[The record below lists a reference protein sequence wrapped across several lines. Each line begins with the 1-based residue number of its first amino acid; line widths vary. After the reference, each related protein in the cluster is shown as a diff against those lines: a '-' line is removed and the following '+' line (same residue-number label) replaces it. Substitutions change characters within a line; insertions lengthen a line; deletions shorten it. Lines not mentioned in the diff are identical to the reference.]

1 MSIST
6 NMVMPKIERD
16 AVAQNYA
23 RFVLSPL
30 ESGYG
35 ITLGNALRRVLL
47 SSLEGAAV
55 SSVRISDVSHE
66 FSSIPGIKEDVT
78 QVLLQI
84 KQMRLKMVSG
94 ESARMRL
101 EVSGEGTVT
110 AADVVPPPE
119 VEIINPD
126 LYLFTVDDPK
136 TKLDIE
142 FTVQKGRGYSPSDE
156 RGRMPIG
163 ELPVDAIFSPV
174 RRVNFD
180 VERARVGQDT
190 NYDRL
195 VLEVWTDGTIRPEDA
210 LSQSARIL
218 IAHLRDLAGVSEE
231 SLTIG
236 TSEAVAP
243 KISSEVLETPI
254 EQLDLSVRVFNS
266 LKRTGITTVG
276 EVLELLNKGE
286 DAVLSIRNFGEK
298 SLDELREKLREK
310 GFLRGPETDAVE
322 PTTNTNDTE

>member
-1 MSIST
+1 VSIST

-47 SSLEGAAV
+47 SSLEGA
-55 SSVRISDVSHE
+55 SITSVRISDVSHE
-66 FSSIPGIKEDVT
+66 FSSVPGIKEDVT
-78 QVLLQI
+78 QLLLQV

-94 ESARMRL
+94 ETARMRL

-119 VEIINPD
+119 VEIVNPD

-136 TKLDIE
+136 TKLDME
-142 FTVQKGRGYSPSDE
+142 FTVQMGRGYSPSDE

-195 VLEVWTDGTIRPEDA
+195 VLEVWTDGTIRPEEA

-236 TSEAVAP
+236 TSETVAP

-310 GFLRGPETDAVE
+310 GFLRGPEAETAE
-322 PTTNTNDTE
+322 PPHETDTE

>member
-1 MSIST
+1 VSIST

-47 SSLEGAAV
+47 SSLEGATV
-55 SSVRISDVSHE
+55 TSVRISDVSHE

-78 QVLLQI
+78 QLLLQI
-84 KQMRLKMVSG
+84 KQMRLTMAPG
-94 ESARMRL
+94 NDTARMRL

-119 VEIINPD
+119 VEIVNPD

-136 TKLDIE
+136 TKLDME
-142 FTVQKGRGYSPSDE
+142 FVVQRGRGYSPSDE

-195 VLEVWTDGTIRPEDA
+195 VIEIWTDGTIRPEEA

-310 GFLRGPETDAVE
+310 GFLRGPEAETVE
-322 PTTNTNDTE
+322 TAPETETE

>member
-1 MSIST
+1 VSITT

-23 RFVLSPL
+23 RFILSPL

-47 SSLEGAAV
+47 SSLEGASV
-55 SSVRISDVSHE
+55 TSVRISDVSHD

-78 QVLLQI
+78 QLLLQI
-84 KQMRLKMVSG
+84 KQMRLKMVAG
-94 ESARMRL
+94 ETARMRL

-119 VEIINPD
+119 VEIVNPD

-163 ELPVDAIFSPV
+163 DLPVDAIFSPV

-195 VLEVWTDGTIRPEDA
+195 VIEVWTDGTIRQEDA

-218 IAHLRDLAGVSEE
+218 ITHLRDLAGVSEE
-231 SLTIG
+231 SLTVG
-236 TSEAVAP
+236 TSEAAAP

-276 EVLELLNKGE
+276 EVLDLLNKGE

-310 GFLRGPETDAVE
+310 GFVRGPETE
-322 PTTNTNDTE
+322 TIESTKETE

>member
-142 FTVQKGRGYSPSDE
+142 FTVQIGRGYSPSDE

-310 GFLRGPETDAVE
+310 GFLRGPETDAAE
-322 PTTNTNDTE
+322 PTNTIDTE

>member
-1 MSIST
+1 VSIST

-47 SSLEGAAV
+47 SSLEGA
-55 SSVRISDVSHE
+55 SITSVRISDVSHE

-78 QVLLQI
+78 QLLLQV
-84 KQMRLKMVSG
+84 KQMRLMMSTG
-94 ESARMRL
+94 ETARMRL

-119 VEIINPD
+119 VEIVNPD

-136 TKLDIE
+136 TKLDME

-195 VLEVWTDGTIRPEDA
+195 IIEVWTDGTIRPEEA

-310 GFLRGPETDAVE
+310 GFLRGPETETTE
-322 PTTNTNDTE
+322 PAHEPETE